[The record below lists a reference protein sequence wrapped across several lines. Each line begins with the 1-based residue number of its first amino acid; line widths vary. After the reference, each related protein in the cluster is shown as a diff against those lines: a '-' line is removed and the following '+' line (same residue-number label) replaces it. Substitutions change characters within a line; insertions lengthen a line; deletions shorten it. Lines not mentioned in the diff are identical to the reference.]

1 MAFILFLIFH
11 KRKIQH
17 YRNVAWVNIAKS
29 THWGSK
35 KTGNTFRWY
44 FQMDLLEKIFIFNF
58 RLRVCV
64 MVQLIKSDHCSQQWL
79 SAERATSHSP
89 YQSGSGHTTPQCV
102 TRPHFF
108 LNTLAYRVLHTVMYH
123 VLYCEYTPSSFG
135 SSTALFVIHRL
146 VYLTVEIPNCFQNCW
161 RIPDGQHTNIGVP
174 CLRLWS
180 TDFTKAVAIV
190 SLSAYRGRMWMNPE

>member
-44 FQMDLLEKIFIFNF
+44 FQMDLLEKIFIFKF

-108 LNTLAYRVLHTVMYH
+108 FKYACISSSSYSHVPCVVLWIHAIQFRLINLSVCHPQIGVLNCWDSELFPKLLADSWWATYQYRCSM
-123 VLYCEYTPSSFG
+123 FK
-135 SSTALFVIHRL
+135 
-146 VYLTVEIPNCFQNCW
+146 TVEHWLHQ
-161 RIPDGQHTNIGVP
+161 
-174 CLRLWS
+174 S
-180 TDFTKAVAIV
+180 
-190 SLSAYRGRMWMNPE
+190 RGNSVVVCV